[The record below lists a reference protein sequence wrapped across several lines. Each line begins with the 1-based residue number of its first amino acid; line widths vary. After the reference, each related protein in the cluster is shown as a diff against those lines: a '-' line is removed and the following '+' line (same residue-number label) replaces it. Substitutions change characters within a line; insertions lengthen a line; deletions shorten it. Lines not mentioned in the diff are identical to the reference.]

1 MKKLNIPIFKCAVFF
16 YAPSEMLQFE
26 RDYNMN
32 VRDSEGVQSG
42 NGAWV
47 KEKNVGYIAHECAH
61 LCDWLLHDRL
71 DMGSVKEEV
80 SELRAYIIEYFVKE
94 FILHID
100 KKQKEKKGND

>member
-32 VRDSEGVQSG
+32 VRDSEGVQAG

-47 KEKNVGYIAHECAH
+47 KEKKVGPVAHECAH
-61 LCDWLLHDRL
+61 LCDWLLNDRL
-71 DMGSVKEEV
+71 DIGAVKEEV
-80 SELRAYIIEYFVKE
+80 KELRAYIIEYFVDE
-94 FILHID
+94 FT
-100 KKQKEKKGND
+100 KYMETVEKKE